1 MELSQN
7 KKGRF
12 TLSVMIFSY
21 WAMMCTNAFHS
32 IFLQNLG
39 FNSIQIGIIMGIS
52 YTFGM
57 LFPPFFGYIADKTQ
71 NIKIV
76 FLFSVGV
83 VVFSSIAMPLT
94 QEVRFLSLPLPTL
107 LLPIYIGMHSS
118 SYSLMDSWIISVCN
132 HSNGQLHYSMFRLW
146 GSLGYALPVMI
157 VTYITQQ
164 TSISV
169 PYLCGFL
176 IGIFLINWSSRLEK
190 PPYEEKSS
198 IKTAKASSFLK
209 NHCFLIFLLFSFVIH
224 LTFTS
229 SQNYMP
235 WLIEA
240 VNADKT
246 LFGAISGFKVLFEA
260 GTLFFGAKMVKKVP
274 LYKILMLAGC
284 LFFLEN
290 YLYCFIANSLF
301 SICFIEILEG
311 LGYGAFLVAAA
322 QYVYELNPRELLAS
336 AQSLMVTVN
345 FAGNII
351 SSILGGWIIAV
362 AGVRILFLIT
372 ATCSLLVTLLF
383 SYVSHK
389 FHTSKR
395 IEIWN

>member
-94 QEVRFLSLPLPTL
+94 QGIRFLSLPLPTL

-132 HSNGQLHYSMFRLW
+132 HSTDQ
-146 GSLGYALPVMI
+146 
-157 VTYITQQ
+157 
-164 TSISV
+164 
-169 PYLCGFL
+169 
-176 IGIFLINWSSRLEK
+176 
-190 PPYEEKSS
+190 
-198 IKTAKASSFLK
+198 
-209 NHCFLIFLLFSFVIH
+209 
-224 LTFTS
+224 
-229 SQNYMP
+229 
-235 WLIEA
+235 
-240 VNADKT
+240 
-246 LFGAISGFKVLFEA
+246 
-260 GTLFFGAKMVKKVP
+260 
-274 LYKILMLAGC
+274 
-284 LFFLEN
+284 
-290 YLYCFIANSLF
+290 
-301 SICFIEILEG
+301 
-311 LGYGAFLVAAA
+311 
-322 QYVYELNPRELLAS
+322 
-336 AQSLMVTVN
+336 
-345 FAGNII
+345 
-351 SSILGGWIIAV
+351 
-362 AGVRILFLIT
+362 
-372 ATCSLLVTLLF
+372 
-383 SYVSHK
+383 
-389 FHTSKR
+389 
-395 IEIWN
+395 